1 MMTFAWQSVASMIV
15 AIIVW
20 DRSEFILLK
29 HLCSDIRQV
38 AFYSIAFSMA
48 EWLIMSATIF
58 ASAAGASVFAQYG
71 RDKSRVPD
79 MTASTFRY
87 IALTSVP
94 MHFVAA
100 ALSAPALVLIYG
112 KAYAGAAIV
121 VTLSP
126 LMCLPKAFS
135 LPIQSLLQAY
145 EKQSYIV
152 GATIFAGV
160 LDMAVAWYLI
170 PYYGAVGAC
179 IGSGAAQFTAIGLM
193 WAISIYV
200 FKVKLPWV
208 FFGQITFIS
217 VLASLTAHYTV
228 VLLTPRWGIV
238 PGGCA
243 ALIVFFGLLY
253 VMRVLKEE
261 DRTRIQALAN
271 ILPGRVSGPVNRIIR
286 VLVRQPLAKQ
296 ASLK

>member
-1 MMTFAWQSVASMIV
+1 MIV

-29 HLCSDIRQV
+29 HLSSDIRQV
-38 AFYSIAFSMA
+38 AYYSIAFSMA
-48 EWLIMSATIF
+48 EWLIMSSTIF
-58 ASAAGASVFAQYG
+58 ASAAGATVFAQYG
-71 RDKSRVPD
+71 RDKTRVAD
-79 MTASTFRY
+79 LTASTFRY

-94 MHFVAA
+94 MHIVAA
-100 ALSAPALVLIYG
+100 ALSAPALILIYG

-126 LMCLPKAFS
+126 LLCLPKAFS

-179 IGSGAAQFTAIGLM
+179 IGSGVAQFTAIGLM
-193 WAISIYV
+193 WAISISVY
-200 FKVKLPWV
+200 KVKLPWI
-208 FFGQITFIS
+208 FFGQITLIS
-217 VLASLTAHYTV
+217 VLASLTAHFTV
-228 VLLTPRWGIV
+228 VLLTPKWGIIA
-238 PGGCA
+238 GGCA
-243 ALIVFFGLLY
+243 ALIVFFALLY
-253 VMRVLKEE
+253 LMRVLKEE
-261 DRTRIQALAN
+261 DRNRLHTLTA
-271 ILPGRVSGPVNRIIR
+271 ILPERVSGPANKILS
-286 VLVRQPLAKQ
+286 VLVRQPLAQQ